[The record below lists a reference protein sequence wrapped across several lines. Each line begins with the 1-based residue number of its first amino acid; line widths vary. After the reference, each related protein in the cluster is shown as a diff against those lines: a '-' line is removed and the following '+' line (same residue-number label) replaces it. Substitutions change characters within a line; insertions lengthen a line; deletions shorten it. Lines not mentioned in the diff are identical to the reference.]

1 MRIFTYSAFICAS
14 FWSGKRLDF
23 QQSGLI
29 ILCILL
35 VRRTNTPNQL
45 LVRIRGSGWCGESIG
60 WYLSRDGLR
69 ITSTC
74 QCLME
79 IFHCRHSRDKFS

>member
-1 MRIFTYSAFICAS
+1 MVGQALGFSTE
-14 FWSGKRLDF
+14 WSHHPL
-23 QQSGLI
+23 
-29 ILCILL
+29 
-35 VRRTNTPNQL
+35 
-45 LVRIRGSGWCGESIG
+45 RIRGSGWCGESIG

-69 ITSTC
+69 ITSLTC